1 MWVSPVCLEET
12 QVELYI
18 AGARWQGHPVAAV
31 LGCWRLTTGSCSPAI
46 SFSGFLNK
54 IHEITAN
61 LLVPRERRC
70 LSRMMI
76 LAGVVLDC
84 VAWLV
89 TGVTLEES

>member
-1 MWVSPVCLEET
+1 MWGSPVCLEET

-31 LGCWRLTTGSCSPAI
+31 LGYWRLTTGSCSPAI

-84 VAWLV
+84 VAWPV

>member
-1 MWVSPVCLEET
+1 MCLEET
-12 QVELYI
+12 QVELYT

-31 LGCWRLTTGSCSPAI
+31 LRCWRLTTGSCSPAI

-61 LLVPRERRC
+61 LLIPRERRC

-84 VAWLV
+84 VAWPV

>member
-1 MWVSPVCLEET
+1 MWGSPVCLEET
-12 QVELYI
+12 QVELYT

-31 LGCWRLTTGSCSPAI
+31 LRCWRLTTGSCSPAV

-76 LAGVVLDC
+76 LAGVALDC
-84 VAWLV
+84 VAWLA